1 MAQPTPMRDR
11 YNLPLTTTSS
21 DAVQLYID
29 GLDRALSGNVGAEL
43 QLTEATRIDE
53 GFAMA
58 HAALAAYQARLRR
71 PEQARASA
79 EMAKATSGG
88 LSRRERQH
96 IDIIHM
102 SLTGDGQ
109 NALQLAREH
118 LEDFPSDAHILQQ
131 FTGLMSSS
139 GSQARIKQTLDEIE
153 RRESAYGDDWFYLGL
168 RSFYLHESDRFEESR
183 VYAERSLQGN
193 PRNGNASHNMAHV
206 FYETSNYVG
215 GLEFLNDWIVG
226 YSDRAPFFSHLNW
239 HMALFELTQGR
250 YGRAQEIY
258 EQCIR
263 PSVLEKAGGLGPPLA
278 DATSLLWRLELYGKG
293 VNESDWNEVR
303 AFAADQAA
311 APGVSFQDAHA
322 ALALAA
328 THDQITMDHLI
339 DGLKSIADDGNSFV
353 DDVVLPLAKGIEA
366 FGREAY
372 DDTIRYL
379 EPIDDRI
386 VALGG
391 SQAQRAVFHDTL
403 LQAYLRTQRY
413 EHAEAMLRKR
423 LEHRH
428 SARDFYWLARAQS
441 GAGNAGEARVSARQ
455 AQHLWAGAEPAS
467 LELSELRQIT
477 ADS

>member
-1 MAQPTPMRDR
+1 MAQTAPMRDR
-11 YNLPLTTTSS
+11 YDLPLTTTSS
-21 DAVQLYID
+21 RAVQLYVD
-29 GLDRALSGNVGAEL
+29 GLDCALSGNVGAEV

-58 HAALAAYQARLRR
+58 HAALAAHQARLRR

-79 EMAKATSGG
+79 ETAKATSGG

-96 IDIIHM
+96 IDIIHR
-102 SLTGDGQ
+102 SLTGDSQ

-118 LEDFPSDAHILQQ
+118 LDDFPSDAHILQQ
-131 FTGLMSSS
+131 FTGLMSGS
-139 GSQARIKQTLDEIE
+139 GSLERIRQTLDEIE
-153 RRESAYGDDWFYLGL
+153 RRETAYGDDWFYLGL

-206 FYETSNYVG
+206 FYETSDYEG
-215 GLEFLNDWIVG
+215 GLDFLNDWIVG
-226 YSDRAPFFSHLNW
+226 YSARAPFFSHLNW

-250 YGRAQEIY
+250 YARAQEIY

-263 PSVLEKAGGLGPPLA
+263 PSVLEKHGGLGPPLA

-293 VNESDWNEVR
+293 VSERDWSEVR

-311 APGVSFQDAHA
+311 NPGVSFQDAHA

-328 THDQITMDHLI
+328 THDRVAMDGLI
-339 DGLKSIADDGNSFV
+339 DGLSVMAAGGNAFV
-353 DDVVLPLAKGIEA
+353 DEVVLPLVKGIEA

-372 DDTIRYL
+372 DDTIRFI

-413 EHAEAMLRKR
+413 EHAEVMLRKR

-428 SARDFYWLARAQS
+428 TARDFYWLARSQAGTGKIDDAQV
-441 GAGNAGEARVSARQ
+441 AARH
-455 AQHLWAGAEPAS
+455 AQHLWAGAEPRSPELA
-467 LELSELRQIT
+467 ELSQLT
-477 ADS
+477 AE

>member
-1 MAQPTPMRDR
+1 M
-11 YNLPLTTTSS
+11 
-21 DAVQLYID
+21 
-29 GLDRALSGNVGAEL
+29 SG
-43 QLTEATRIDE
+43 
-53 GFAMA
+53 
-58 HAALAAYQARLRR
+58 
-71 PEQARASA
+71 
-79 EMAKATSGG
+79 
-88 LSRRERQH
+88 
-96 IDIIHM
+96 
-102 SLTGDGQ
+102 
-109 NALQLAREH
+109 
-118 LEDFPSDAHILQQ
+118 
-131 FTGLMSSS
+131 S
-139 GSQARIKQTLDEIE
+139 GSQERIRQTLDEIE

-206 FYETSNYVG
+206 FYETSDYEG
-215 GLEFLNDWIVG
+215 GLDFLNDWIVG
-226 YSDRAPFFSHLNW
+226 YSARAPFFSHLNW

-250 YGRAQEIY
+250 YARAQEIY

-263 PSVLEKAGGLGPPLA
+263 PSVLEKHGGLGPPLA

-293 VNESDWNEVR
+293 VSERDWSEVR

-311 APGVSFQDAHA
+311 NPGVSFQDAHA

-328 THDQITMDHLI
+328 THDRVAMDGLI
-339 DGLKSIADDGNSFV
+339 DGINAMAAGGNAFM
-353 DDVVLPLAKGIEA
+353 DEVVLPLVKGIEA

-372 DDTIRYL
+372 DDTIRFI

-413 EHAEAMLRKR
+413 EHAEVMLRKR

-428 SARDFYWLARAQS
+428 TARDFYWLARSQAGTGKIDDAQV
-441 GAGNAGEARVSARQ
+441 AARH
-455 AQHLWAGAEPAS
+455 AQHLWAGAEPRSPELA
-467 LELSELRQIT
+467 ELSQLT
-477 ADS
+477 AE

>member
-11 YNLPLTTTSS
+11 YNLPLTTTS
-21 DAVQLYID
+21 DNAVQLYID
-29 GLDRALSGNVGAEL
+29 GLDRALSGNVGAEI

-58 HAALAAYQARLRR
+58 HAALAAHQARLRQ

-79 EMAKATSGG
+79 EAAKATSGG

-96 IDIIHM
+96 IDIVHR
-102 SLTGDGQ
+102 SLTGDGH
-109 NALQLAREH
+109 NALRLAREH
-118 LEDFPSDAHILQQ
+118 LDDFPSDAHILQQ

-139 GSQARIKQTLDEIE
+139 GSKERIGQTLDEIE
-153 RRESAYGDDWFYLGL
+153 RREAAYGDDWFYLGL

-206 FYETSNYVG
+206 FYETSDYSG
-215 GLEFLNDWIVG
+215 GLEFLNAWIVG

-250 YGRAQEIY
+250 YTRAQEIY

-263 PSVLEKAGGLGPPLA
+263 PSVLEKTGGLGPPLA
-278 DATSLLWRLELYGKG
+278 DATSLLWRMELYGKG
-293 VNESDWNEVR
+293 VSERDWNEVR
-303 AFAADQAA
+303 AFASDQAA
-311 APGVSFQDAHA
+311 NPGVSFQDAHA

-328 THDQITMDHLI
+328 THDQTTMNSLI
-339 DGLKSIADDGNSFV
+339 DGLKRMVRDGNSFV
-353 DDVVLPLAKGIEA
+353 DDVVLPLVKGIEA
-366 FGREAY
+366 FGREDY

-428 SARDFYWLARAQS
+428 TARDFYWLARAQ
-441 GAGNAGEARVSARQ
+441 AGTGKTDDAQVTARQ

-467 LELSELRQIT
+467 PELAELSRLS
-477 ADS
+477 AD

>member
-11 YNLPLTTTSS
+11 YNLPLTTTSG
-21 DAVQLYID
+21 DAVQMYID
-29 GLDRALSGNVGAEL
+29 GLDRALSGNIGAEIL
-43 QLTEATRIDE
+43 LAEATQVDE

-58 HAALAAYQARLRR
+58 HAALAAHLSRLRQ

-79 EMAKATSGG
+79 EAAMATSGG

-96 IDIIHM
+96 IDIIYR
-102 SLTGDGQ
+102 SLNGDGP
-109 NALQLAREH
+109 NALRLAREH
-118 LEDFPSDAHILQQ
+118 LDDFPSDVHILQQ

-139 GSQARIKQTLDEIE
+139 GSKERIRQTLDEIE
-153 RRESAYGDDWFYLGL
+153 QRESAYGDDWFYLGL

-183 VYAERSLQGN
+183 IYSERSLQGN
-193 PRNGNASHNMAHV
+193 PRNGNASHNLAHV
-206 FYETSNYVG
+206 FYETSDYSG
-215 GLEFLNDWIVG
+215 GLEFLNDWIIG

-250 YGRAQEIY
+250 YARAQEIY

-278 DATSLLWRLELYGKG
+278 DATSLLWRMELYGKG
-293 VNESDWNEVR
+293 VSARDWNEVR

-311 APGVSFQDAHA
+311 NPGVAFQDAHA

-328 THDQITMDHLI
+328 TQDQSTMNVLL
-339 DGLKSIADDGNSFV
+339 DGLKRMSRNGNSFV
-353 DDVVLPLAKGIEA
+353 DDVVWPLVKGIEA

-372 DDTIRYL
+372 DDTIRYM
-379 EPIDDRI
+379 EPINDRI
-386 VALGG
+386 IALGG

-428 SARDFYWLARAQS
+428 SARDFYWLACAQS
-441 GAGNAGEARVSARQ
+441 SAGKADDAQFAARQ

-467 LELSELRQIT
+467 PELTELSRLVLE
-477 ADS
+477 